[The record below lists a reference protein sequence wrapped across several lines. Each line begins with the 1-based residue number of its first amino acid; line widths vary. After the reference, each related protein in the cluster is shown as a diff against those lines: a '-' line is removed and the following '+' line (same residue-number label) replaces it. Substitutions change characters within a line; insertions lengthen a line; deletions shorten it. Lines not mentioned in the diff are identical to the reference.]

1 MSYTV
6 TNFTE
11 VSEVPLSLTILPA
24 DNVNVN
30 VMNDSEVLLHC
41 VAMGDTDNITYI
53 WYKNNITLISDHR
66 VSVLDNGSLLINTTD
81 YRHDNGDYHCEAT
94 DRHGNN
100 VSSNSTTLSVVCKL
114 PW

>member
-1 MSYTV
+1 MATA
-6 TNFTE
+6 
-11 VSEVPLSLTILPA
+11 VSLSLTISPA
-24 DNVNVN
+24 DNVTVL
-30 VMNDSEVLLHC
+30 NDFEVLLQC
-41 VAMGDTDNITYI
+41 VAMGDSDNITYS
-53 WYKNNITLISDHR
+53 WYRNNILINEHR

-114 PW
+114 SR